1 MLGRTSDTAKR
12 IEELQHAVE
21 GANII
26 VAMLVKRAGGKVVI
40 PFNEVEAMSADG
52 TYLTKSFQ
60 PNDDIVLELVDHH
73 E

>member
-1 MLGRTSDTAKR
+1 MFGRTSDTAKQ

-40 PFNEVEAMSADG
+40 PFNEVEAISADA
-52 TYLTKSFQ
+52 YLAKSFQ